1 MEKHR
6 WNKWE
11 LLAVNGVAA
20 IFFGALAIFI
30 PSTALLTVVKYF
42 GIVIL
47 LLAVGILAGTI
58 NNIRNHNSYVLDLLG
73 AIVLL
78 ILGVLLTFYSKNTV
92 QVFVIITGSWAILLG
107 IGQLIFAFNLDTK
120 LKTKNTLLI
129 NAAVSII
136 FGVILFFNPFKAA
149 EILVVLTGILAIW
162 VGVILIMIS
171 MKMKRFFEQLS
182 QFDEM

>member
-1 MEKHR
+1 MNKHR

-11 LLAVNGVAA
+11 LLAANGIAA
-20 IFFGALAIFI
+20 IFLGALAIFI

-58 NNIRNHNSYVLDLLG
+58 TNIRNHNPYALDLTG

-78 ILGVLLTFYSKNTV
+78 VLGFLLTFYSQNTIEI
-92 QVFVIITGSWAILLG
+92 FVIITGSWAILLG
-107 IGQLIFAFNLDTK
+107 IAQLIFAFNVDPDMNS
-120 LKTKNTLLI
+120 KNTLLI
-129 NAAVSII
+129 NSII
-136 FGVILFFNPFKAA
+136 SIVFGIILLYNPFKSA

-162 VGVILIMIS
+162 VGIILVMIAI
-171 MKMKRFFEQLS
+171 KMKRFFNQLK
-182 QFDEM
+182 DI